1 MTLPNRRRKSFNN
14 TLQQLMPRDSQMCAT
29 LFIFAIATDS
39 KIPEPP
45 GIFPLFRLAAAD
57 PLAKIFNYRS
67 GA

>member
-1 MTLPNRRRKSFNN
+1 
-14 TLQQLMPRDSQMCAT
+14 MPRDSQMCAT

>member
-29 LFIFAIATDS
+29 LFIFATDS
-39 KIPEPP
+39 KIPEPL
-45 GIFPLFRLAAAD
+45 GIFQLFRLAAAD